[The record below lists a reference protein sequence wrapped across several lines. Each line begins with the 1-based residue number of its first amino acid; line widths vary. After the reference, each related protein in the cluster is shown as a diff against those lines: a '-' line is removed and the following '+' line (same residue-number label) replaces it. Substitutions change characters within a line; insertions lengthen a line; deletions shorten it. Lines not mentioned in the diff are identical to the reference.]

1 MNHVVFYDKVTR
13 EIMGT
18 GSYSN
23 PDDIPNQHPHVE
35 VEEELLA
42 DSNSI
47 LEVYEEAGEKKVRII
62 GRTEDPPTVEEILAD
77 LVKEVKEIKEQLN
90 KKSEKT

>member
-1 MNHVVFYDKVTR
+1 MKYVVFYDKDTR

-23 PDDIPNQHPHVE
+23 PDDVPKQHPHVE
-35 VEEELLA
+35 VEEEILE

-47 LEVYEEAGEKKVRII
+47 LEIYGKAGKERVRII
-62 GRTEDPPTVEEILAD
+62 GRTEDPPTVEEILTD
-77 LVKEVKEIKEQLN
+77 LVKEVKELKEKIK
-90 KKSEKT
+90 